1 MHFASNLPHP
11 WRSMAIPLMAA
22 AVLGAGIATATF
34 ALVNIEDEPIVSLPT
49 PAVESAAVP
58 SDAVAGQRN
67 DGGPA
72 EGAAQRILGPE
83 TAQASTATAAAAGT
97 AGAVGIPSPAAAAKM
112 NAEAGS
118 GTASKDEAGTAAAI
132 SQSNDIEQ
140 RGSKASAT
148 GSGSS
153 DTTIQSDPQGDK
165 P

>member
-11 WRSMAIPLMAA
+11 TRSLAIPLMAA

-132 SQSNDIEQ
+132 GI
-140 RGSKASAT
+140 
-148 GSGSS
+148 
-153 DTTIQSDPQGDK
+153 P
-165 P
+165 

>member
-1 MHFASNLPHP
+1 MQFASNLPHP
-11 WRSMAIPLMAA
+11 RRSMAIPLMAA

-49 PAVESAAVP
+49 PAGESAAVP
-58 SDAVAGQRN
+58 SDAVAGQR
-67 DGGPA
+67 DD
-72 EGAAQRILGPE
+72 GAA
-83 TAQASTATAAAAGT
+83 
-97 AGAVGIPSPAAAAKM
+97 AVGIPSPAAAAKM
-112 NAEAGS
+112 NVEAGS

-132 SQSNDIEQ
+132 SQSNDMEH

-153 DTTIQSDPQGDK
+153 DTTIQADPQGDK

>member
-11 WRSMAIPLMAA
+11 RRSLAIPLMAA

-72 EGAAQRILGPE
+72 EGAAQRILGPQA
-83 TAQASTATAAAAGT
+83 AQASTATAAAAGS
-97 AGAVGIPSPAAAAKM
+97 AAVGIPSPAAAAKL
-112 NAEAGS
+112 NDAEAGS
-118 GTASKDEAGTAAAI
+118 GTASKDEAATAAAI
-132 SQSNDIEQ
+132 SQSNGIEH
-140 RGSKASAT
+140 RGSKASST
-148 GSGSS
+148 GSGS